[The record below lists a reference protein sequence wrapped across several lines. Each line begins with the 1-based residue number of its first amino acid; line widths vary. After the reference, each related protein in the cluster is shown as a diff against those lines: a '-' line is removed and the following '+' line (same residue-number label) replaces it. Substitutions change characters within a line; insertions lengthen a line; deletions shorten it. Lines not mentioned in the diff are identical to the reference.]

1 MIKQAVRVFLLTI
14 ALLGAS
20 LVFAEELIVT
30 ALILTTIGL
39 TTVALIM
46 ERSGARES
54 MVADDQD
61 AEAGQVE
68 ALPVIAD

>member
-1 MIKQAVRVFLLTI
+1 MIKQTLRVILLTI
-14 ALLGAS
+14 ALFGAS

-39 TTVALIM
+39 TTVALIL
-46 ERSGARES
+46 ERSDARES
-54 MVADDQD
+54 MVSNNQD
-61 AEAGQVE
+61 TEAVQVG

>member
-1 MIKQAVRVFLLTI
+1 MIKQAFRVIFLTI
-14 ALLGAS
+14 ALFGAS

-39 TTVALIM
+39 TTVALIL
-46 ERSGARES
+46 ERSDARES
-54 MVADDQD
+54 LISNNQD
-61 AEAGQVE
+61 AEAVQVN